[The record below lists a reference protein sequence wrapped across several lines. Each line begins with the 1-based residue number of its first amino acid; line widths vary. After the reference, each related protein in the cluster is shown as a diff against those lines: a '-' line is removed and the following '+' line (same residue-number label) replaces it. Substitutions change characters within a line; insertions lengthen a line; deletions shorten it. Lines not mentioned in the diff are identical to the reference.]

1 MTPELVERTLASGL
15 KANVLKAG
23 QGAPLVFLHS
33 HLGRTWDAFLDALA
47 AQFTV
52 YAPLHP
58 GSENEAEL
66 LSLDAV
72 SDLVL
77 YYDDLFATFGIERP
91 IVVGHSFGGMAA
103 AEYAAYFNDK
113 PKALVLMDALGLW
126 IDDAPVADINAMA
139 ERKVPAL
146 LLNDTEGA
154 AARELFALPTDPQ
167 KVAQTLVERFSTR
180 AAVSHFI
187 WPIPDRDLRR
197 RLYRIATPTLVLWG
211 RDDRYVPL
219 AYASEFA
226 NGIRGSRT
234 AVIDGAAHFPQLE
247 QTATTVR
254 VVTEFLSTLR

>member
-1 MTPELVERTLASGL
+1 MTPELIERRLPSGL
-15 KANVLKAG
+15 GANVLKAG

-113 PKALVLMDALGLW
+113 PKALVLIDALGLW
-126 IDDAPVADINAMA
+126 IDDAPVADINGMA

-167 KVAQTLVERFSTR
+167 TVAQTLVARFSTR

-197 RLYRIATPTLVLWG
+197 RLYRIAAPTLVVWG

-219 AYASEFA
+219 VYASEFA
-226 NGIRGSRT
+226 EGIRGARA
-234 AVIDGAAHFPQLE
+234 AVIDDAAHFPHLE
-247 QTATTVR
+247 QTAATMR
-254 VVTEFLSTLR
+254 AVTAFVSAIR